1 MHRHRG
7 VTLLELLVVMSITA
21 LLLGFG
27 VPSFISTVRSSQMS
41 SSVNSFLSDM
51 RYARSMALRRS
62 ASVVMC
68 RVNKLDDES
77 NPVCNTGKTIDV
89 DGDGL
94 DDGWAGGWFVFEDVN
109 GDSALNAGETVL
121 RLQSKSSAIGSI
133 MGSNNSNQF
142 NFTANGRLRNV
153 SNATTLT
160 FGGPAYSN
168 AQQRVVCVSM
178 SGHVRIAGDG
188 LSSCS

>member
-41 SSVNSFLSDM
+41 SSVNAFLSDM
-51 RYARSMALRRS
+51 RYARSMAVRRS

-68 RVNKLDDES
+68 RVNKLDDDA

-94 DDGWAGGWFVFEDVN
+94 DDGWAGGWFVFEDIN

-121 RLQSKSSAIGSI
+121 RFQSKSSAIGSI
-133 MGSNNSNQF
+133 MSTNKINAF
-142 NFTANGRLRNV
+142 NFTATGRLRTV
-153 SNATTLT
+153 GNATTLT

-168 AQQRVVCVSM
+168 SQQRVLCVSM

>member
-27 VPSFISTVRSSQMS
+27 VPSFISNVRSSQMS
-41 SSVNSFLSDM
+41 SSVNAFLSDM
-51 RYARSMALRRS
+51 RYARSMAVRRS

-68 RVNKLDDES
+68 RVNKLDDDA

-94 DDGWAGGWFVFEDVN
+94 DDGWAGGWFVFEDAN
-109 GDSALNAGETVL
+109 GNSAFNSGETVL
-121 RLQSKSSAIGSI
+121 RFQSKSSAIGSI
-133 MGSNNSNQF
+133 MSTNKINAF
-142 NFTANGRLRNV
+142 NFTATGRLRTV
-153 SNATTLT
+153 GNATTLT

-168 AQQRVVCVSM
+168 SQQRVVCVSM

>member
-51 RYARSMALRRS
+51 RYARSMAVRRS

-68 RVNKLDDES
+68 RVNKLDDEA
-77 NPVCNTGKTIDV
+77 NPVCNTGKTLDV

-133 MGSNNSNQF
+133 MGSSSNNKFS
-142 NFTANGRLRNV
+142 FTATGRLRNV

>member
-7 VTLLELLVVMSITA
+7 VTLLELLVVLSITA

-168 AQQRVVCVSM
+168 DQQRVVCVSM